1 MDKIRNLIIENIAM
15 FNGAFPDR
23 FCHSRDVIF
32 AISHDYKF
40 TYGQIENEIEKM
52 VHEGVLDAELF
63 SDWCEIK
70 LS

>member
-1 MDKIRNLIIENIAM
+1 MEKIRNLIIENVSM
-15 FNGAFPDR
+15 FNRAFPDR

-52 VHEGVLDAELF
+52 VHEGVLDAGQN
-63 SDWCEIK
+63 DWYEIK
-70 LS
+70 LL